1 MKIWLTLFFTV
12 LQIALSSMAFAA
24 PNIPPAPTTSIYV
37 QDYANVLSTETKNY
51 INSIGADL
59 DKKTAAQITVV
70 TIPSLEGDSID
81 GYALD
86 LFRAWG
92 IGDKT
97 KNNGVLM
104 LIAVNDHKSRIEVGY
119 GLEGA
124 LNDGLTGNIQD
135 QYMLPY
141 FKSNN
146 YNQGIVNGYTVLN
159 QYAAKEYN
167 VTVNYKQSLQN
178 VNSFNNQNTNQQYTK
193 QSNVAS
199 YWSTLSTLTK
209 LLIIVGIII
218 FFIVDNFFFRGFF
231 LGLLFGIIKTLFYLF
246 LLFGGRGGGG
256 GGLGGGGF
264 GGGSS
269 GGGGSN
275 RSW

>member
-1 MKIWLTLFFTV
+1 MKIWLTLFFTL
-12 LQIALSSMAFAA
+12 LQITLASVAFAA
-24 PNIPPAPTTSIYV
+24 PKIPSAPTTSIYV
-37 QDYANVLSTETKNY
+37 QDYANVLSTQTENY
-51 INSIGADL
+51 INSLGADL
-59 DKKTAAQITVV
+59 DKKTTAQITVV
-70 TIPSLEGDSID
+70 TIPSLEGASID
-81 GYALD
+81 EYALD
-86 LFRAWG
+86 LFRTWG

-124 LNDGLTGNIQD
+124 LNDGLTGKIQD
-135 QYMLPY
+135 QYMIPY
-141 FKSNN
+141 FKNNN
-146 YNQGIVNGYTVLN
+146 YNQGTINGYTVLN
-159 QYAAKEYN
+159 QLAAKEYN

-178 VNSFNNQNTNQQYTK
+178 VNSSNSRNANNQYTQQNPT
-193 QSNVAS
+193 AS

-209 LLIIVGIII
+209 LLIISGLII
-218 FFIVDNFFFRGFF
+218 FFIIDNFFFRGFF
-231 LGLLFGIIKTLFYLF
+231 LGILFSIIRTLFYLF
-246 LLFGGRGGGG
+246 LFFGGRGGGG
-256 GGLGGGGF
+256 GFGGGGF

>member
-12 LQIALSSMAFAA
+12 LQISLASMAFAA

-37 QDYANVLSTETKNY
+37 QDYANVLSPQTENY
-51 INSIGADL
+51 INTLGADL
-59 DKKTAAQITVV
+59 DKKTTAQITVV
-70 TIPSLEGDSID
+70 TIPSLD
-81 GYALD
+81 GASLDDYALD
-86 LFRAWG
+86 LFRTWG

-97 KNNGVLM
+97 KNNGVLI
-104 LIAVNDHKSRIEVGY
+104 LIAVNDRKSRIEVGY

-124 LNDGLTGNIQD
+124 LNDGLTGSIQD
-135 QYMLPY
+135 QYMIPY
-141 FKSNN
+141 FKNNN
-146 YNQGIVNGYTVLN
+146 YDQGVINSYTVLN
-159 QYAAKEYN
+159 QYAAKEYK
-167 VTVNYKQSLQN
+167 VTVNYKQDLQN
-178 VNSFNNQNTNQQYTK
+178 VNASNNQNSNQQYTN
-193 QSNVAS
+193 QSPTAT

-209 LLIIVGIII
+209 LLIIGGLIL

-231 LGLLFGIIKTLFYLF
+231 LGMLFSIIKTLFYLF

>member
-1 MKIWLTLFFTV
+1 MKIWLTLFFTL
-12 LQIALSSMAFAA
+12 LQITLASVAFAT
-24 PNIPPAPTTSIYV
+24 PKIPSAPTTSIYV
-37 QDYANVLSTETKNY
+37 QDYANVLSTQTENY
-51 INSIGADL
+51 INSLGADL
-59 DKKTAAQITVV
+59 DKKTTAQITVV
-70 TIPSLEGDSID
+70 TIPSLEGASID
-81 GYALD
+81 EYALD
-86 LFRAWG
+86 LFRTWG

-124 LNDGLTGNIQD
+124 LNDGLTGKIQD
-135 QYMLPY
+135 QYMIPY
-141 FKSNN
+141 FKNNN
-146 YNQGIVNGYTVLN
+146 YNQGTINGYTVLN
-159 QYAAKEYN
+159 QLAAKEYN

-178 VNSFNNQNTNQQYTK
+178 VNSSNSRNVNNQYTQQNPT
-193 QSNVAS
+193 AS

-209 LLIIVGIII
+209 LLIISGLII
-218 FFIVDNFFFRGFF
+218 FFIIDNFFFRGFF
-231 LGLLFGIIKTLFYLF
+231 LGILFSIIRTLFYLF
-246 LLFGGRGGGG
+246 LFFGGRGGGG
-256 GGLGGGGF
+256 GFGGGGF